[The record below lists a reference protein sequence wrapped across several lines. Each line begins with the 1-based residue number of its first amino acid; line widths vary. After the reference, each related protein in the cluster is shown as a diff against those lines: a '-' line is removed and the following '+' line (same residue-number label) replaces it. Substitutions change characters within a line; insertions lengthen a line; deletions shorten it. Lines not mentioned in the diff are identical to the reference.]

1 MTGTRGTA
9 PIDDMALDLTGLL
22 RELRSAMRWLL
33 PLVLLAGALAFVS
46 LQFVPSK
53 YKGEARLL
61 IESKESTFPGSS
73 RGVEEERA
81 LLDNEGVAS
90 QVQLLMSGDLARRVA
105 KKLNLAEVPEFEAEA
120 QGNLITNALVMLGVM
135 PDQSRNSV
143 EERVLKVYFKNLD
156 VYRLEGSRVIAVE
169 YSSEDPELAA
179 RVANTILDEYMVLQS
194 SAKRKTN
201 EVATTALEPQ
211 IEALRQEVQAARK
224 AVEDFRAHADLLM
237 GSDNRTLN
245 QQQLGEI
252 STEYSRAQANK
263 AEAEAKAQLIREL
276 LRSGGALESASDVL
290 NSPLIQRLREREA
303 EVQSNIA
310 ELSITLLPS
319 HPQLKALQSQLADYN
334 RLIREEARKVLVGLE
349 SDAKVSSQQA
359 EALRTRL
366 EELKTAAARSNAD
379 QVRLSELEREA
390 NAKARQLDQMIASFR
405 DADTR
410 LKAQVLPADARIISR
425 ASVPIE
431 PYAPKVVVITIIAM
445 VVTLV
450 LGCAFIIMRAFLSGA
465 VLYPV
470 ETAPASGRRTEPEI
484 PVQMPRVSPSP
495 YGYDLR
501 SGTPMTASYEFR
513 QERAPESSEDEEMEA
528 ERLSGETGTSE
539 GEEVLAGGNKLEAA
553 GEEFDA
559 PVKSAF
565 AGAAAAAVDEKDGEQ
580 DDEYD
585 GEAGLGLADAE
596 PLEAPRVSRPLT
608 RDRERSARRR
618 QIAADA
624 QARAAAA
631 AEADSLSDDLAKQIQ
646 ADPEGRIVV
655 LSIDEPERSQKRA
668 FELARRSADLGR
680 KTLLLE
686 VFPDQEAA
694 DAAPGFSDLVAGTAQ
709 FSKVIYRDAGSSAH
723 IIESGTVRIDDEMA
737 AHSRF
742 ESTLDVIE
750 QTYDTVIID
759 LGAIDGSQASANILR
774 DADAVLLMAADLDH
788 MAELKS
794 AARLL
799 SHNTGARVLIQ
810 PEYRGR
816 LRRRPNRR
824 GDDGQA
830 A

>member
-1 MTGTRGTA
+1 MTGTRQTA

-22 RELRSAMRWLL
+22 RELRGAMRWLL
-33 PLVLLAGALAFVS
+33 PLVLLAGALAFLS

-61 IESKESTFPGSS
+61 IESKESSFPGSS

-105 KKLNLAEVPEFEAEA
+105 KKLDLASIPEFKAS
-120 QGNLITNALVMLGVM
+120 GSDNILSKALVMLGVM
-135 PDQSRNSV
+135 SDQSRNSV

-179 RVANTILDEYMVLQS
+179 QVANTILDEYIVLQS

-211 IEALRQEVQAARK
+211 IETLRQDVQAARK

-276 LRSGGALESASDVL
+276 LRSGGALESATDVL

-310 ELSITLLPS
+310 ELSITLLPN

-359 EALRTRL
+359 EALKNRL
-366 EELKTAAARSNAD
+366 EELKAAAARSNAD

-390 NAKARQLDQMIASFR
+390 NAKARQLDQMISSFR

-431 PYAPKVVVITIIAM
+431 PYAPKVMVVTIIAM
-445 VVTLV
+445 VVTFI

-470 ETAPASGRRTEPEI
+470 EDTRSEEGRSEPEM
-484 PVQMPRVSPSP
+484 PVQMPRVEPSP

-501 SGTPMTASYEFR
+501 SGVSMSASYDYR
-513 QERAPESSEDEEMEA
+513 DAPASQSQEEDFLDEEP
-528 ERLSGETGTSE
+528 
-539 GEEVLAGGNKLEAA
+539 EE
-553 GEEFDA
+553 EEQHLDA
-559 PVKSAF
+559 PVETVETVVSEKQADEPEVDL
-565 AGAAAAAVDEKDGEQ
+565 ADDIEVEGVDEA
-580 DDEYD
+580 
-585 GEAGLGLADAE
+585 EA
-596 PLEAPRVSRPLT
+596 EAPVAPAELEVPRVARPISRN
-608 RDRERSARRR
+608 RERSARRR

-624 QARAAAA
+624 QDRANAAAG
-631 AEADSLSDDLAKQIQ
+631 AEALSDDLARQIQ
-646 ADPEGRIVV
+646 ETPEGRIVV

-668 FELARRSADLGR
+668 FELARRSADQGR
-680 KTLLLE
+680 TTLLME

-694 DAAPGFSDLVAGTAQ
+694 DGAPGFSDIVAGKAQ
-709 FSKVIYRDAGSSAH
+709 FSKVIYRDAGSNAH
-723 IIESGTVRIDDEMA
+723 IIEAGTVQISDEMA
-737 AHSRF
+737 GHSRF
-742 ESTLDVIE
+742 EQTLDVIAE
-750 QTYDTVIID
+750 TYDTVIID
-759 LGAIDGSQASANILR
+759 LGPIDGSQASANILR
-774 DADAVLLMAADLDH
+774 DADVVLLMSADLDH
-788 MAELKS
+788 MTELKS

-816 LRRRPNRR
+816 LRRRPGPQ
-824 GDDGQA
+824 GDGGQA

>member
-1 MTGTRGTA
+1 MTANRGPA

-22 RELRSAMRWLL
+22 RELRGAMRWLL
-33 PLVLLAGALAFVS
+33 PLVLLVGALAFIS

-105 KKLNLAEVPEFEAEA
+105 KKLDLASIPEFKAS
-120 QGNLITNALVMLGVM
+120 GSGSLLSSALVMLGVM

-179 RVANTILDEYMVLQS
+179 QVANTILDEYIILQS

-211 IEALRQEVQAARK
+211 IEALRQDVQAARK

-237 GSDNRTLN
+237 GNDNLTLN
-245 QQQLGEI
+245 QQQLSEI

-303 EVQSNIA
+303 QVQSNIA
-310 ELSITLLPS
+310 ELSITLLPN
-319 HPQLKALQSQLADYN
+319 HPQLKALQSQLADYK
-334 RLIREEARKVLVGLE
+334 RLIRDEARKVLVGLE

-359 EALRTRL
+359 AALKNRL
-366 EELKTAAARSNAD
+366 DELKAAAARSNAD

-390 NAKARQLDQMIASFR
+390 NSKARQLDQMISSFR

-431 PYAPKVVVITIIAM
+431 PYAPKILVITIIAI
-445 VVTLV
+445 VVTFV

-470 ETAPASGRRTEPEI
+470 EDTRSEEARSEPEM
-484 PVQMPRVSPSP
+484 PVQMPRMAPSP

-501 SGTPMTASYEFR
+501 SGVSMSASYDYR
-513 QERAPESSEDEEMEA
+513 DAPAGKVDELDEELTDELDDHIDQA
-528 ERLSGETGTSE
+528 DLPPV
-539 GEEVLAGGNKLEAA
+539 GEE
-553 GEEFDA
+553 
-559 PVKSAF
+559 PR
-565 AGAAAAAVDEKDGEQ
+565 AAAVEEEEPGEE
-580 DDEYD
+580 DIDD
-585 GEAGLGLADAE
+585 GEAAE
-596 PLEAPRVSRPLT
+596 AVVAPVLEAPRVARPLT
-608 RDRERSARRR
+608 RNLERSVRRR

-624 QARAAAA
+624 QERAAAA
-631 AEADSLSDDLAKQIQ
+631 AGAEALSDDLARQIQ
-646 ADPEGRIVV
+646 EAPEGRIVV

-668 FELARRSADLGR
+668 FELARRSADQGR
-680 KTLLLE
+680 TTLLME
-686 VFPDQEAA
+686 VFPDQEEA
-694 DAAPGFSDLVAGTAQ
+694 DAAPGFSDIVAGTAQ
-709 FSKVIYRDAGSSAH
+709 FSKVIYRDAGSNAH
-723 IIESGTVRIDDEMA
+723 IIETGTVRITDEMA
-737 AHSRF
+737 ANSRF
-742 ESTLDVIE
+742 EQTLDVIAE
-750 QTYDTVIID
+750 TYDTVVID
-759 LGAIDGSQASANILR
+759 LGPIDGSQASANILR
-774 DADAVLLMAADLDH
+774 DADAVLLMSADLDH

-816 LRRRPNRR
+816 LRRRPGPK
-824 GDDGQA
+824 GDGGQA